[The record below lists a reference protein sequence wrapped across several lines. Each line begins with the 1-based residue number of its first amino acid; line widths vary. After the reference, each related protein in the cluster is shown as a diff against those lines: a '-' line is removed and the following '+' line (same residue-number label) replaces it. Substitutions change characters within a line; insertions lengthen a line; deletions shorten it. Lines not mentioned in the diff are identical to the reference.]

1 VSLRVCQSF
10 PQRHAGQQ
18 LKMHVQREF
27 DVASDPALGTV
38 TVAQIGIV
46 VRDIQTTARA
56 WADILG
62 LPMPEIEVT
71 DPIDLAHTEYGG
83 QPSPARAKL
92 AFLRMGQVDVELIEP
107 IDEPSTWNDHLD
119 AKGEGLH
126 HIAFRIKGMNER
138 LAYLDAKGVAL
149 LQRGDFT
156 GGRYAYVDATGTL
169 GLILELLEH
178 D

>member
-1 VSLRVCQSF
+1 
-10 PQRHAGQQ
+10 
-18 LKMHVQREF
+18 MHVQREF
-27 DVASDPALGTV
+27 VMASDPALGTV

-46 VRDIQTTARA
+46 VRDIQATARA

-71 DPIDLAHTEYGG
+71 DPIDLAHTEYCG

-92 AFLRMGQVDVELIEP
+92 AFFHAGQVDVELIEP
-107 IDEPSTWNDHLD
+107 IDEPSTWKDHLYT
-119 AKGEGLH
+119 KGQGLH
-126 HIAFRIKGMNER
+126 HIAFRIKGMNEQ
-138 LAYLDAKGVAL
+138 LAYLDAKGISLV
-149 LQRGDFT
+149 QRGDFT
-156 GGRYAYVDATGTL
+156 GGSYAYVDATGTL